1 MSQKKGINKLVFTL
15 VAGILIAGCAESGFA
30 QTEKPDE
37 DGLVYRET
45 KTTYVYK
52 QVGDLKIK
60 ADVLQ
65 IEDDVARPVV
75 VWIHGGALMTGGR
88 DSVSLKAQMDLF
100 AAGYDII
107 TIDYRLAPETKLP
120 EIIADLEDFFKWL
133 HKEGPTELGI
143 DTSRVAVVGGS
154 AGGYLALTAGFRV
167 NPRPTVIVSQFGYG
181 DLIGPWQVEPST
193 FPRHNQPTDK
203 MSEED
208 FLAVEKQPA
217 VSNSGQ
223 RAKRVWVFYNV
234 CRQRGLWPLMAA
246 GWDPNTEPEKFYPY
260 MPVKNVT
267 PDFPPTLMTHG
278 TEDTDVPHLQSELM
292 EKEFIKHNV
301 PYEFFSVEGAEHGLA
316 RAPWDKMRRSQELL
330 VEWINK
336 YMKVKKE

>member
-1 MSQKKGINKLVFTL
+1 MLRQKGIQILAFAL
-15 VAGILIAGCAESGFA
+15 VAGLIMTGCADSGTLQSDA
-30 QTEKPDE
+30 QDE
-37 DGLVYRET
+37 DGFVYREI

-52 QVGDLKIK
+52 KVGNLEIK

-65 IEDDVARPVV
+65 VHDDVARPVV

-88 DSVSLKAQMDLF
+88 DAVPLNTQRDLF
-100 AAGYDII
+100 AEGYDII

-133 HKEGPTELGI
+133 HKVGPTELGI

-154 AGGYLALTAGFRV
+154 AGGYLALTAGYRV
-167 NPRPTVIVSQFGYG
+167 DPRPTVIVSEYGYG

-208 FLAVEKQPA
+208 FLAVSQQPP

-223 RAKRVWVFYNV
+223 RAKRVWIFYNV

-246 GWDPNTEPEKFYPY
+246 GWDPNTDPEKFYPY

-267 PDFPPTLMTHG
+267 PDYPPTLLMHG
-278 TEDTDVPHLQSELM
+278 TDDTDVPHLQSELM

-316 RAPWDKMRRSQELL
+316 RAPWDKIQRSQELL

-336 YMKVKKE
+336 YMKEKKE